1 MSAPIHFD
9 FFFNGESQSG
19 SGMLE
24 AIENKDGSFTAVNGF
39 VRTFDYD
46 DAQPLRGFEKTYEKM
61 SESDIASLEK
71 FSQEEVKGSEY
82 FKLFSNSKDQEL
94 LLSSEKMS
102 PEEIK
107 NSEYLNL
114 SSDPKNHEISLSPS
128 GYFNYDNL
136 LFPSSTDLILSHAG
150 LLFMTE
156 NGKELN
162 LFTDGPS
169 NYVDY
174 QNDGLNIQ
182 TSFHLVA
189 ASGNSLPGS
198 PSELPDLP
206 QITAVPEP
214 SSLALLSLGLLSFC
228 LVRLIITEGQRKK
241 FSIFSGILGKQVR
254 SFGVVM
260 TWVGMTFVAT
270 PAQAAFINMPDFHNL
285 SAFNLS
291 GSTAGI
297 DTGGRGVIGPNAGD
311 DRVLRLTDNLWQA
324 GSAFYATPF
333 SLGGNASFSS
343 YFEFQ
348 FAPTSQWAGAD
359 GMVFVIQNAGN
370 TVGTMGG
377 GIGYGGLGHSIGVE
391 FDDWN
396 NGDGDGNN
404 ANHAGID
411 INGNVNSV
419 VRADL
424 LPAQLDSGVIFH
436 TWVDYNGVADLL
448 EVRLGLTDIR
458 PTDALMSYN
467 VDLVSLL
474 GSTNAYMGFTSG
486 TGSVGSYHDIRNW
499 VVEEQFNSIVS
510 AESASQAIPEPTV
523 LSLLLIA
530 LLGLW
535 ANRVKL
541 GGKHSK
547 LVSVVFLHQRCLR
560 IKKKQQPGA

>member
-1 MSAPIHFD
+1 
-9 FFFNGESQSG
+9 
-19 SGMLE
+19 
-24 AIENKDGSFTAVNGF
+24 
-39 VRTFDYD
+39 
-46 DAQPLRGFEKTYEKM
+46 
-61 SESDIASLEK
+61 
-71 FSQEEVKGSEY
+71 
-82 FKLFSNSKDQEL
+82 
-94 LLSSEKMS
+94 MS

-107 NSEYLNL
+107 SSEYLNL

-174 QNDGLNIQ
+174 QNVGFNIQ

-241 FSIFSGILGKQVR
+241 FSIFSGVLGKQVR

-348 FAPTSQWAGAD
+348 FAPTSLAGAD

-436 TWVDYNGVADLL
+436 TWVDYDGVADLL
-448 EVRLGLTDIR
+448 EVHLGLTDIR

-474 GSTNAYMGFTSG
+474 GSTNAPTWGLHPG
-486 TGSVGSYHDIRNW
+486 QALW
-499 VVEEQFNSIVS
+499 VLIMIFVIGLLKSNSIVS
-510 AESASQAIPEPTV
+510 AESASRAIPEPTV

-560 IKKKQQPGA
+560 IKKKQQPGT